1 VGAGVEYEIEIS
13 RALRVTISR
22 TKFLYVGESCNAPNF
37 GLFSALCR
45 MHDLLIF
52 YCMDLILCLYC
63 LTALSGA
70 GIR

>member
-1 VGAGVEYEIEIS
+1 MGAGVGYEIEIS
-13 RALRVTISR
+13 RALRMTISR
-22 TKFLYVGESCNAPNF
+22 AKFLLLGESCNAQNF

-52 YCMDLILCLYC
+52 YCMDLILCLSC